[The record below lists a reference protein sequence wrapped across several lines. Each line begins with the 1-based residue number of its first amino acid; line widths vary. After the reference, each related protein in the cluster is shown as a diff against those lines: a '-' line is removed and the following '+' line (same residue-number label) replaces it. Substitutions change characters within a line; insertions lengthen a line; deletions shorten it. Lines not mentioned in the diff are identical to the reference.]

1 MSDSSPT
8 PPAVPPQIQQPRSG
22 CLTALMAIAGIFMLL
37 PGLCALLFGGIISVA
52 AQVGDLFESLIKRD
66 GGVKDSSHI
75 IPGHGGVLDRVD
87 SLLFVLPVAYLLL
100 GWLPIPVL
108 R

>member
-37 PGLCALLFGGIISVA
+37 PGLCALLFGGMSVVEGGQIPSDIA
-52 AQVGDLFESLIKRD
+52 SLVFLGLVIGI
-66 GGVKDSSHI
+66 GGVVMIWAAIVGRKA
-75 IPGHGGVLDRVD
+75 PPARNGG
-87 SLLFVLPVAYLLL
+87 
-100 GWLPIPVL
+100 
-108 R
+108 

>member
-37 PGLCALLFGGIISVA
+37 PGLCALLFGGMSVVEGGQIPA
-52 AQVGDLFESLIKRD
+52 DIASLVFLGLVIGI
-66 GGVKDSSHI
+66 GGVVMIWAAIVGRKA
-75 IPGHGGVLDRVD
+75 PPAPNGR
-87 SLLFVLPVAYLLL
+87 
-100 GWLPIPVL
+100 
-108 R
+108 

>member
-37 PGLCALLFGGIISVA
+37 PGLCALLFGGMAV
-52 AQVGDLFESLIKRD
+52 VD
-66 GGVKDSSHI
+66 GGR
-75 IPGHGGVLDRVD
+75 IPSDMALLVFLGLVIGIGGVVLIWAAIMGRKAPPARNDR
-87 SLLFVLPVAYLLL
+87 
-100 GWLPIPVL
+100 
-108 R
+108 